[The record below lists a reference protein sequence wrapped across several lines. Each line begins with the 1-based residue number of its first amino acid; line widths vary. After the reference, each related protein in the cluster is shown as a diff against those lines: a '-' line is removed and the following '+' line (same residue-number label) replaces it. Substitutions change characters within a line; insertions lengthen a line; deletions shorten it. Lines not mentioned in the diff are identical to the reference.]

1 MYKAEVW
8 HHLGFCG
15 NVRPGI
21 VARAPPRLH
30 HFVSRLKSLPETTAM
45 NLVWFFFNINITFLR
60 IETVSPNKIYSRV
73 SIFSYTPNTN
83 QPFKCNLNAYATW
96 TNQLVPSSFIVC
108 VKDLL
113 ARTWHW
119 HTISYILSSDWW
131 LYFLASKQALSI
143 IPNMSTFRLWY
154 LCFLCQIFTDI
165 YKL

>member
-15 NVRPGI
+15 NVRPGK
-21 VARAPPRLH
+21 
-30 HFVSRLKSLPETTAM
+30 SRVKSLPETTAI
-45 NLVWFFFNINITFLR
+45 NLVWFFLNINIRFLR

-83 QPFKCNLNAYATW
+83 QPFKCKASSLFAYATW

-119 HTISYILSSDWW
+119 HTISYILSSDWL

-143 IPNMSTFRLWY
+143 IPKMSTIRLWY
-154 LCFLCQIFTDI
+154 MCFCYVKSLLIFI
-165 YKL
+165 NCKINA